1 MSKYAVISDS
11 ASHGRHLLIYDK
23 ELDIFYTAPRI
34 STVSSS
40 AVTFLANWAVDT
52 LYDNLG

>member
-1 MSKYAVISDS
+1 MPKYAVISDS

-40 AVTFLANWAVDT
+40 AVTFLRI
-52 LYDNLG
+52 GP